1 MSPQKPQFNRGIWR
15 RLEEAVRKLNAKP
28 NVLETFVICG
38 PMAGALDGGKL
49 LRARPFRD
57 LHHTA
62 SVPALVGGGVRAQP
76 GECEYDEPLLSVLMG
91 ERMAD
96 EPDRVFEPNT
106 ILGAG

>member
-1 MSPQKPQFNRGIWR
+1 MPHVALARASRAEA
-15 RLEEAVRKLNAKP
+15 LERFE
-28 NVLETFVICG
+28 
-38 PMAGALDGGKL
+38 
-49 LRARPFRD
+49 
-57 LHHTA
+57 
-62 SVPALVGGGVRAQP
+62 P